1 MDMFLFAAYSYRVK
15 VIDSEKKSN
24 FIVRELQLHHFDE
37 KFATISMLK
46 S

>member
-15 VIDSEKKSN
+15 KEKKSN